1 MSECLQPAAQL
12 AAQPFRRR
20 GLPRG
25 VDLLCASAGLLLLTP
40 VALLIALAVR
50 AADGGPVF
58 YSQKRIGKA
67 FRPFRLLKFRTMVVD
82 ADRAGLLTG
91 PQDARVTRPGRVL
104 RRYKLDE
111 LPQLI
116 NVLLGDMQLVGS
128 RPEVAKYVDMFR
140 PQYALL
146 LREAPGLTDPASI
159 AYRDEESC
167 FAPQQMEEQYIATI
181 LPHKLKLSLEYQ
193 RRRTVFSDL
202 NMLFRTIARIF

>member
-1 MSECLQPAAQL
+1 MSECLQPAAEL
-12 AAQPFRRR
+12 AARPFQRR

-25 VDLLCASAGLLLLTP
+25 FDLVCASAGLLLLAP
-40 VALLIALAVR
+40 LALLVALAIK
-50 AADGGPVF
+50 AADAGPVF
-58 YSQKRIGKA
+58 YRQERIGKA
-67 FRPFRLLKFRTMVVD
+67 FRPFGLLKFRTMIVD

-91 PQDARVTRPGRVL
+91 PQDARVTRPGRLL

-116 NVLLGDMQLVGS
+116 NVVLGDMQLVGS
-128 RPEVAKYVDMFR
+128 RPEVAKYVEMFR

-159 AYRDEESC
+159 AYRDEASC
-167 FAPQQMEEQYIATI
+167 FTPLQMEQQYVSTI

-193 RRRTVFSDL
+193 GRRTIVSDL
-202 NMLFRTIARIF
+202 RILLRTAARIL

>member
-1 MSECLQPAAQL
+1 MSECLQPAAEL

-25 VDLLCASAGLLLLTP
+25 LDLLCASAGLLLLTP
-40 VALLIALAVR
+40 VALLIALAIK

-58 YSQKRIGKA
+58 YRQARIGKA

-82 ADRAGLLTG
+82 ADRTGLLTG
-91 PQDARVTRPGRVL
+91 PQDARVTGPGRVL

-116 NVLLGDMQLVGS
+116 NVFLGDMQLVGS
-128 RPEVAKYVDMFR
+128 RPEVSKYVEMFR

-167 FAPQQMEEQYIATI
+167 FAPLQMEEQYIATI

-193 RRRTVFSDL
+193 SRRTIFSDL
-202 NMLFRTIARIF
+202 RILLRTVVRIF

>member
-1 MSECLQPAAQL
+1 MSECLQPAAEL

-25 VDLLCASAGLLLLTP
+25 LDLLCAGSGLLLLAP
-40 VALLIALAVR
+40 VALLIALAIK

-58 YSQKRIGKA
+58 YRQERIGKA

-82 ADRAGLLTG
+82 AERAGLLTG
-91 PQDARVTRPGRVL
+91 PQDVRVTRPGRVL

-116 NVLLGDMQLVGS
+116 NVFLGDMQLVGS
-128 RPEVAKYVDMFR
+128 RPEVPKYVEMFR

-167 FAPQQMEEQYIATI
+167 FTPLQIEEQYVSTI

-193 RRRTVFSDL
+193 SRRTVFSDL
-202 NMLFRTIARIF
+202 NILVRTVARIC